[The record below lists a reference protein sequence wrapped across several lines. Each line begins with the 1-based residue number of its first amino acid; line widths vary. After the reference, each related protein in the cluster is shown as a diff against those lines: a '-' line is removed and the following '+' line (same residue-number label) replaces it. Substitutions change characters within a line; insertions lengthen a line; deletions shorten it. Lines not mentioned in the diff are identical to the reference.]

1 MGKNNKTFVEKI
13 PFSKESLVQFRQN
26 YTNDPSEKS
35 RYLLDYPT
43 VYIANDKY
51 RGKYSVYVG
60 ETTDIY
66 RRTIEH
72 MEIDNATRDEWNL
85 FTNSDNSSLYIIGN
99 EFFNKSLT
107 LDIENRLMMYLTSID
122 NVSTIYNRRT
132 NEQGDY
138 YTSEKLE
145 TIFSSIWRKLVNDN
159 AELFPIE
166 RHIKDKALFKAS
178 PFHKLTNEQKR
189 AKELIKEY
197 VIDCLISYDGK
208 NKLILVDGEA
218 GSGKTVLLSSLFYD
232 LFQNFSSQNTISK
245 LSHLDNY
252 LLVNHDEQ
260 FHVYLEIAKKLGIV
274 TKRHPKRVSKPT
286 TFINNRSTS
295 ELADI
300 TLIDEGHLL
309 WTQGKQSYRGQNQ
322 LFDIIKRSKV
332 TILVF
337 DKNQILQGNQ
347 YWSNEQLANLYSN
360 ADRTINL
367 TNQMRINSN
376 KKTVEWIRNLVDY
389 RSISNIPK
397 DDIFELKIFDSP
409 NTLKKAIFEKNKH
422 QENGISRM
430 IATYDWEF
438 SSKSSHEYLWLVK
451 EKDFSM
457 PWNNQL
463 KAKKGESKL
472 SWPERSNTIY
482 EVGSTYT
489 VQGLDLN
496 YAGLIIGPS
505 VKYRN
510 GKIQFDKTKSK
521 NKNATNKRQLG
532 DKKIDN
538 SANFL
543 KNELNVLLTRGVNG
557 LYIYAVDNELQ
568 NMLLKAQ
575 KGEL

>member
-1 MGKNNKTFVEKI
+1 
-13 PFSKESLVQFRQN
+13 
-26 YTNDPSEKS
+26 
-35 RYLLDYPT
+35 
-43 VYIANDKY
+43 
-51 RGKYSVYVG
+51 
-60 ETTDIY
+60 
-66 RRTIEH
+66 
-72 MEIDNATRDEWNL
+72 
-85 FTNSDNSSLYIIGN
+85 
-99 EFFNKSLT
+99 
-107 LDIENRLMMYLTSID
+107 
-122 NVSTIYNRRT
+122 
-132 NEQGDY
+132 
-138 YTSEKLE
+138 
-145 TIFSSIWRKLVNDN
+145 
-159 AELFPIE
+159 
-166 RHIKDKALFKAS
+166 
-178 PFHKLTNEQKR
+178 
-189 AKELIKEY
+189 
-197 VIDCLISYDGK
+197 
-208 NKLILVDGEA
+208 
-218 GSGKTVLLSSLFYD
+218 
-232 LFQNFSSQNTISK
+232 
-245 LSHLDNY
+245 
-252 LLVNHDEQ
+252 
-260 FHVYLEIAKKLGIV
+260 
-274 TKRHPKRVSKPT
+274 
-286 TFINNRSTS
+286 
-295 ELADI
+295 
-300 TLIDEGHLL
+300 
-309 WTQGKQSYRGQNQ
+309 
-322 LFDIIKRSKV
+322 
-332 TILVF
+332 
-337 DKNQILQGNQ
+337 
-347 YWSNEQLANLYSN
+347 
-360 ADRTINL
+360 
-367 TNQMRINSN
+367 MRINSN
-376 KKTVEWIRNLVDY
+376 KKTAEWIRNLVDY

-409 NTLKKAIFEKNKH
+409 ITLKKAIFEKNKH

-438 SSKSSHEYLWLVK
+438 SSKSSHEDLWLVK

-463 KAKKGESKL
+463 KAKKGENKL